1 MKFRSDWH
9 LVFLFSKSGN
19 LPQFQSR
26 PRESGLGASCVF
38 LGDAV
43 FKFNLLKAQLIH
55 HSKCTHPTSLFLS
68 LLPRRA
74 VPRVRTYLISLMRL
88 FPILSLWLCFS
99 DPEFNSTWGVLTKV
113 WQWPQN
119 GAGCYIWPLIHAF
132 TNDKLPEDGHR
143 HGREGRGGEK
153 EEMLVWMWVCVCV
166 CGVWKNQAETWEN
179 KSRVHFA
186 FKKMSGF
193 QSQTGQGLSLFLRN
207 LRFQDSQYF
216 VLFQTHKK
224 KPS

>member
-1 MKFRSDWH
+1 MTHAQHMTCAIVLQILQEGYLYWKKKKNACVSVKFRSDWH

-55 HSKCTHPTSLFLS
+55 HSKGTHPTSLFLS

-113 WQWPQN
+113 
-119 GAGCYIWPLIHAF
+119 
-132 TNDKLPEDGHR
+132 
-143 HGREGRGGEK
+143 
-153 EEMLVWMWVCVCV
+153 
-166 CGVWKNQAETWEN
+166 
-179 KSRVHFA
+179 
-186 FKKMSGF
+186 
-193 QSQTGQGLSLFLRN
+193 
-207 LRFQDSQYF
+207 
-216 VLFQTHKK
+216 
-224 KPS
+224 